1 MAKNRGTDAQ
11 LLTMHELAAYL
22 HLDEATVAKL
32 VMQGKIP
39 SLQVD
44 RQWRFKR
51 VAIDEWI
58 EQQLVGDDENFADVP
73 DGMKLPLDDLLPDQA
88 IITNLR
94 SRTPVGVIEEL
105 AARAYTNG
113 WLSDKPWFVGA
124 VVERESLASTAME
137 GGVAFLHTRAK
148 DKGKIARPFIVVG
161 RSWEG
166 IAFGAPDNGP
176 TYLFFLLGLKYD
188 RLHLPILGRLARA
201 LRNPATI
208 AKLRALSSPD
218 QVRALLLKEDAA
230 VRMGHTPEIQGPAA
244 FRPKLDRT
252 LRLRAIRRLQSQ
264 KQAEISSERRGRSD
278 EPEARP
284 ARSGKAAATAKAAAA
299 KPAAAKP
306 AAAKPAKPAAKPVAA
321 NPNGSQVSEPR
332 PARRAR
338 SAVPPE
344 KPEKEKDKDKELAA
358 KPAAAKPAP
367 EATPRPARAG
377 KATPKAAKKPAS
389 KAGRTKA
396 TSA

>member
-22 HLDEATVAKL
+22 HLDEATVSKL

-39 SLQVD
+39 SLQVE

-51 VAIDEWI
+51 AAIDEWI

-73 DGMKLPLDDLLPDQA
+73 DGMKLPLEDLVPDQA

-94 SRTPVGVIEEL
+94 ARTPMGVVEEL

-148 DKGKIARPFIVVG
+148 DKGKIARPFMIVG

-166 IAFGAPDNGP
+166 IMFGAPDNNP

-201 LRNPATI
+201 LRNSATI
-208 AKLRALSSPD
+208 AKLRSLSSPD
-218 QVRALLLKEDAA
+218 QLRALLLKEDATA
-230 VRMGHTPEIQGPAA
+230 RLGQAPELAEHIA
-244 FRPKLDRT
+244 FKPKLDRT

-264 KQAEISSERRGRSD
+264 KQAEITTAEKR
-278 EPEARP
+278 
-284 ARSGKAAATAKAAAA
+284 AAALDESLPKSARAAKAAAA
-299 KPAAAKP
+299 KAARAEARAAAK
-306 AAAKPAKPAAKPVAA
+306 AA
-321 NPNGSQVSEPR
+321 G
-332 PARRAR
+332 
-338 SAVPPE
+338 
-344 KPEKEKDKDKELAA
+344 
-358 KPAAAKPAP
+358 KPAP
-367 EATPRPARAG
+367 G
-377 KATPKAAKKPAS
+377 K
-389 KAGRTKA
+389 R
-396 TSA
+396 

>member
-1 MAKNRGTDAQ
+1 MGKNRGTDAQ

-22 HLDEATVAKL
+22 HLDEATVTKL

-51 VAIDEWI
+51 TAIDEWI
-58 EQQLVGDDENFADVP
+58 EQQLVGEDENFADVP

-94 SRTPVGVIEEL
+94 ARTPVGVIEEL

-166 IAFGAPDNGP
+166 IMFGAPDGGP

-244 FRPKLDRT
+244 FKPKLDRT

-264 KQAEISSERRGRSD
+264 KQAELGTTERRPGARSAAASGPAATRKEGGEAKRARGRPAGERSSAA
-278 EPEARP
+278 EPAARTKTKARSEARP
-284 ARSGKAAATAKAAAA
+284 DARDAA
-299 KPAAAKP
+299 KPDADKPARSAKP
-306 AAAKPAKPAAKPVAA
+306 DADKPARPAKPDADKPARPAKPDADKPA
-321 NPNGSQVSEPR
+321 R
-332 PARRAR
+332 PAKPDAAR
-338 SAVPPE
+338 VGR
-344 KPEKEKDKDKELAA
+344 
-358 KPAAAKPAP
+358 
-367 EATPRPARAG
+367 PRSVSG
-377 KATPKAAKKPAS
+377 
-389 KAGRTKA
+389 G
-396 TSA
+396 

>member
-1 MAKNRGTDAQ
+1 MKNRGTDAQ

-51 VAIDEWI
+51 TAIDEWI
-58 EQQLVGDDENFADVP
+58 EQQLVGEDENFADIP
-73 DGMKLPLDDLLPDQA
+73 DGMKLPLEDLVPDQA

-94 SRTPVGVIEEL
+94 ARTPVGVIEEL

-148 DKGKIARPFIVVG
+148 DKGKIARPFMIVG

-166 IAFGAPDNGP
+166 IMFGAPDNSP

-201 LRNPATI
+201 LRNPAAI
-208 AKLRALSSPD
+208 AKLRSLSSPD
-218 QVRALLLKEDAA
+218 QMRALLLKEDATA
-230 VRMGHTPEIQGPAA
+230 RLGQAPAQQEHVA
-244 FRPKLDRT
+244 FKPKLDRT

-264 KQAEISSERRGRSD
+264 KQAEITTAERR
-278 EPEARP
+278 
-284 ARSGKAAATAKAAAA
+284 AAALDDSLPRSARAAKAAAA
-299 KPAAAKP
+299 KAARAASRAAAK
-306 AAAKPAKPAAKPVAA
+306 A
-321 NPNGSQVSEPR
+321 
-332 PARRAR
+332 
-338 SAVPPE
+338 
-344 KPEKEKDKDKELAA
+344 
-358 KPAAAKPAP
+358 
-367 EATPRPARAG
+367 
-377 KATPKAAKKPAS
+377 
-389 KAGRTKA
+389 AGRPTPTKK
-396 TSA
+396 

>member
-1 MAKNRGTDAQ
+1 
-11 LLTMHELAAYL
+11 MHELAAYL

-51 VAIDEWI
+51 SAIDEWI

-73 DGMKLPLDDLLPDQA
+73 DGMKLPLEDLVPDQA

-94 SRTPVGVIEEL
+94 ARTPVGVIEEL

-148 DKGKIARPFIVVG
+148 DKGKIARPFMVVG

-166 IAFGAPDNGP
+166 IQFGAPDGSP
-176 TYLFFLLGLKYD
+176 TYLFFLMGLKYD

-208 AKLRALSSPD
+208 AKLRSLSSPD

-230 VRMGHTPEIQGPAA
+230 VRLGHAPEIADPVP
-244 FRPKLDRT
+244 FKPKLDRT

-264 KQAEISSERRGRSD
+264 KQAEITSAERR
-278 EPEARP
+278 
-284 ARSGKAAATAKAAAA
+284 AAALEETSRAAKAAAR
-299 KPAAAKP
+299 AAARTARAE
-306 AAAKPAKPAAKPVAA
+306 AA
-321 NPNGSQVSEPR
+321 GE
-332 PARRAR
+332 AR
-338 SAVPPE
+338 S
-344 KPEKEKDKDKELAA
+344 
-358 KPAAAKPAP
+358 
-367 EATPRPARAG
+367 
-377 KATPKAAKKPAS
+377 KAAKAAKAPPAS
-389 KAGRTKA
+389 AKK
-396 TSA
+396 

>member
-1 MAKNRGTDAQ
+1 
-11 LLTMHELAAYL
+11 
-22 HLDEATVAKL
+22 
-32 VMQGKIP
+32 MQGKIP
-39 SLQVD
+39 SLQVE

-51 VAIDEWI
+51 AAIDEWI

-73 DGMKLPLDDLLPDQA
+73 DGMKLPLEDLVPDQA

-148 DKGKIARPFIVVG
+148 DKGKIARPFMIVG

-166 IAFGAPDNGP
+166 IMFGAPDNNP

-201 LRNPATI
+201 LRSSAMI
-208 AKLRALSSPD
+208 AKLRSLSSPD
-218 QVRALLLKEDAA
+218 QLRALLLKEDAA
-230 VRMGHTPEIQGPAA
+230 VRLGHAPELLEHTA
-244 FRPKLDRT
+244 FKPKLDRT

-264 KQAEISSERRGRSD
+264 KQAEITTAEKR
-278 EPEARP
+278 
-284 ARSGKAAATAKAAAA
+284 AAALDESLPKSARAAKAAAA
-299 KPAAAKP
+299 KAAKAEARAAAK
-306 AAAKPAKPAAKPVAA
+306 AAGKVVGRPAKPA
-321 NPNGSQVSEPR
+321 
-332 PARRAR
+332 
-338 SAVPPE
+338 
-344 KPEKEKDKDKELAA
+344 
-358 KPAAAKPAP
+358 PAP
-367 EATPRPARAG
+367 
-377 KATPKAAKKPAS
+377 AK
-389 KAGRTKA
+389 R
-396 TSA
+396 

>member
-22 HLDEATVAKL
+22 HLDEATVTKL

-51 VAIDEWI
+51 TAIDEWI
-58 EQQLVGDDENFADVP
+58 EQQLVGEDENFADVP

-94 SRTPVGVIEEL
+94 ARTPVGVIEEL

-166 IAFGAPDNGP
+166 IMFGAPDSAP

-218 QVRALLLKEDAA
+218 QLRALLLKEDAA
-230 VRMGHTPEIQGPAA
+230 VLMGHTPEIQDPAA
-244 FRPKLDRT
+244 FKPKLDRT

-264 KQAEISSERRGRSD
+264 KQAEIVATDRRTGGKSGAASGAKD
-278 EPEARP
+278 GTG
-284 ARSGKAAATAKAAAA
+284 GKAPRTRAARTAAAA
-299 KPAAAKP
+299 PDAPPTGKSRAKPEIKDARTAAKP
-306 AAAKPAKPAAKPVAA
+306 DA
-321 NPNGSQVSEPR
+321 
-332 PARRAR
+332 
-338 SAVPPE
+338 
-344 KPEKEKDKDKELAA
+344 DK
-358 KPAAAKPAP
+358 
-367 EATPRPARAG
+367 PARAARPP
-377 KATPKAAKKPAS
+377 ATKGGRAKS
-389 KAGRTKA
+389 GGGNGGG
-396 TSA
+396 SDGG

>member
-1 MAKNRGTDAQ
+1 MGKNRGTDAQ

-22 HLDEATVAKL
+22 HLDEATVTKL

-51 VAIDEWI
+51 TAIDEWI
-58 EQQLVGDDENFADVP
+58 EQQLVGEDENFADVP

-94 SRTPVGVIEEL
+94 ARTPVGVIEEL

-148 DKGKIARPFIVVG
+148 DKGKIGRPFIVVG

-166 IAFGAPDNGP
+166 IMFGAPDAAP

-244 FRPKLDRT
+244 FKPKLDRT

-264 KQAEISSERRGRSD
+264 KQAELGTTERRPGARPSTPPSTRKGGSEAKAPRARSARSAAAGS
-278 EPEARP
+278 ETPPTGKTKAKPEAKPEVKDAKPAAKPASDKP
-284 ARSGKAAATAKAAAA
+284 ARAA
-299 KPAAAKP
+299 KPAAAK
-306 AAAKPAKPAAKPVAA
+306 
-321 NPNGSQVSEPR
+321 G
-332 PARRAR
+332 
-338 SAVPPE
+338 
-344 KPEKEKDKDKELAA
+344 
-358 KPAAAKPAP
+358 
-367 EATPRPARAG
+367 
-377 KATPKAAKKPAS
+377 
-389 KAGRTKA
+389 GRTK
-396 TSA
+396 SAGGG

>member
-1 MAKNRGTDAQ
+1 MGKNRGTDAQ

-22 HLDEATVAKL
+22 HLDEATVTRL

-51 VAIDEWI
+51 SAIDEWI
-58 EQQLVGDDENFADVP
+58 EQQLVGEDENFADVP

-94 SRTPVGVIEEL
+94 ARTPVGVIEEL

-166 IAFGAPDNGP
+166 IMFGAPDGAP

-230 VRMGHTPEIQGPAA
+230 VRLGHTPEIQAPAA
-244 FRPKLDRT
+244 FKPKLDRT

-264 KQAEISSERRGRSD
+264 KQAEIGAAERRPGGKSASTPRGG
-278 EPEARP
+278 
-284 ARSGKAAATAKAAAA
+284 GKAARGRPAGERASAEELAARPTGKAKGKPETKDAKDAA
-299 KPAAAKP
+299 KPDADKP
-306 AAAKPAKPAAKPVAA
+306 ARPAKPAAIK
-321 NPNGSQVSEPR
+321 G
-332 PARRAR
+332 
-338 SAVPPE
+338 
-344 KPEKEKDKDKELAA
+344 
-358 KPAAAKPAP
+358 
-367 EATPRPARAG
+367 
-377 KATPKAAKKPAS
+377 
-389 KAGRTKA
+389 GRTKGVDGGGG
-396 TSA
+396 